1 MIQQFKISHY
11 FKDYKISDVATN
23 DEPTIVGIVFIN
35 PNTLKTFTKKVPKY
49 KFKEESYP
57 IGATFNVKKRL
68 FSYKIIEQ
76 VH

>member
-11 FKDYKISDVATN
+11 FKDYKLSDVATN
-23 DEPTIVGIVFIN
+23 DEPTVVGIVFIN
-35 PNTLKTFTKKVPKY
+35 PNTLKTFTKKVPEY

-68 FSYKIIEQ
+68 FNYKIIEQ

>member
-11 FKDYKISDVATN
+11 YKEYKLKDFFLS
-23 DEPTIVGIVFIN
+23 DEPSHVGIVFIN
-35 PNTLKTFTKKVPKY
+35 PNTLKTFTIKVPDY

-68 FSYKIIEQ
+68 FNYKIIEQ